1 MSDSSS
7 IETAQEV
14 VPVTPLEA
22 KDTNDKE
29 QLFQSVSLVI
39 REVEN
44 RYREGLLAYM
54 DAIARFEE
62 EIGMLEGK
70 ISRLKA
76 LSAPDEAKLSLHAEE
91 VRVEERMLERLNAEL
106 LQKIATYEAFLN
118 EYADMVDEA
127 ATAKVKRTK
136 SREIVMLHDEI
147 EESELKLL
155 QIELERINLIEKLEP
170 IRQEIRHLEGLKSE
184 LERKKKHFALTR
196 LQQAHTAPAALTA
209 ASSATPLAE
218 ESSKEESSAT

>member
-1 MSDSSS
+1 MSES
-7 IETAQEV
+7 THQQPAQEV
-14 VPVTPLEA
+14 VPVTPLDE
-22 KDTNDKE
+22 NQPHGKE
-29 QLFQSVSLVI
+29 QLYQSVSLVI

-54 DAIARFEE
+54 DAVARFEE

-76 LSAPDEAKLSLHAEE
+76 LSAPDEAKLSLYAEE

-127 ATAKVKRTK
+127 ATEKVKRTK
-136 SREIVMLHDEI
+136 SREIVILHDEI

-155 QIELERINLIEKLEP
+155 QTELERLNLIEKLEP
-170 IRQEIRHLEGLKSE
+170 IRQEIRHLEGLRSE
-184 LERKKKHFALTR
+184 LERKKKHFELTR

-218 ESSKEESSAT
+218 ENSKEESAAT